1 MHINHVMRNLC
12 SVKKQ
17 RSFEKIEKIVL
28 KTMLLLCTISKLL
41 LRRGFACLLTQ
52 FFVEMQEEGDVCGT
66 LPRPFTK

>member
-1 MHINHVMRNLC
+1 MHINCVMQNLC
-12 SVKKQ
+12 SAKKQ

-28 KTMLLLCTISKLL
+28 KRTLLLCTISELL
-41 LRRGFACLLTQ
+41 LRIGFARLLTQ